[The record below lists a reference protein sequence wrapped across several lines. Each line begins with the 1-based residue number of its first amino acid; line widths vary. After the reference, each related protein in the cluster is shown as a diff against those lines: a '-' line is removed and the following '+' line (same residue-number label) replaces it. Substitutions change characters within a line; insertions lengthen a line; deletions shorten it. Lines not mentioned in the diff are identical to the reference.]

1 MKTPPIG
8 RRFPWSNSPDDA
20 VALHDAGG
28 ELVATYAHLI
38 VLDASGARVPARIGV
53 GDGRIA
59 VAVDDADAQY
69 PLVVDPLLVAEEAM
83 LLPSGGRVE
92 RQLRL
97 LGRADVGREPRA
109 RRRAL

>member
-38 VLDASGARVPARIGV
+38 VLDASGARVPARMGV
-53 GDGRIA
+53 RDLKIHHISLGES
-59 VAVDDADAQY
+59 VALRSC
-69 PLVVDPLLVAEEAM
+69 PLAGAGFHPLPASPA
-83 LLPSGGRVE
+83 GGGVF
-92 RQLRL
+92 L
-97 LGRADVGREPRA
+97 
-109 RRRAL
+109 